1 MPEKEDYDAMIIP
14 KALLMTVIAP
24 ILIFSMA
31 NISYQQV
38 ELPFGDNRE
47 AVEEEGGEEAVEE
60 EGGEEA
66 VEEEGGE
73 EAVEEEGGEEAAC
86 IDYEAEENTI
96 AINCNASFLDVVQ
109 TINDPE
115 ILEQEDDGQ
124 YILNANLE
132 VSDGITFKMNS
143 GGDNLQYLKISG
155 ENGIIVQGRIEISGI
170 KITSWDTETD
180 SPVSQTATGSV
191 PRAFIN
197 LRGSEGGF
205 IENSEISHL
214 GYSEP
219 RRRGFDLFGGGPSH
233 DIEIRGS
240 EFHDMWMAFYS
251 NGAYNITIDG

>member
-14 KALLMTVIAP
+14 KALLMTIIAL
-24 ILIFSMA
+24 ILILSMA

-38 ELPFGDNRE
+38 ELPFEDNRE
-47 AVEEEGGEEAVEE
+47 AVEEEGDEAVEE
-60 EGGEEA
+60 EGDEA
-66 VEEEGGE
+66 VEEEGD
-73 EAVEEEGGEEAAC
+73 EAVEEEGDEAAC

-170 KITSWDTETD
+170 KITSWDSETD
-180 SPVSQTATGSV
+180 SPVSQTETGSV
-191 PRAFIN
+191 PRTFIN
-197 LRGSEGGF
+197 LRVSEGGF
-205 IENSEISHL
+205 IENSEVAHI
-214 GYSEP
+214 GYNAP
-219 RRRGFDLFGGGPSH
+219 
-233 DIEIRGS
+233 
-240 EFHDMWMAFYS
+240 
-251 NGAYNITIDG
+251 

>member
-47 AVEEEGGEEAVEE
+47 AVEEEAVEE
-60 EGGEEA
+60 EGGEE
-66 VEEEGGE
+66 
-73 EAVEEEGGEEAAC
+73 AC

-109 TINDPE
+109 AINDPE

-143 GGDNLQYLKISG
+143 SGDNLQYLK
-155 ENGIIVQGRIEISGI
+155 
-170 KITSWDTETD
+170 
-180 SPVSQTATGSV
+180 
-191 PRAFIN
+191 
-197 LRGSEGGF
+197 
-205 IENSEISHL
+205 
-214 GYSEP
+214 
-219 RRRGFDLFGGGPSH
+219 
-233 DIEIRGS
+233 
-240 EFHDMWMAFYS
+240 
-251 NGAYNITIDG
+251 